1 MMKTVFLH
9 LLILLSIIA
18 GCVPAAADSL
28 QIALVT
34 DIHYLSPVLYTQG
47 EALQKQE
54 QASGRQ
60 FDEQQRVLEQLWKEL
75 LREQPDFLLIAGDLT
90 HHGERESHIDLTSML
105 QTLEDE
111 GIRVLVVPGNHD
123 INIPNAV
130 AYRGENSSPA
140 EGISKEEF
148 VTLYEPFGYG
158 EALRRDEA
166 SLSYVAALDEQHW
179 LLCFDSNRYEEHTT
193 GSITAGRIKPQTME
207 WAFSVLREAEAKGI
221 IVLGMMHHGLV
232 EHMPYQSAFFPA
244 YLVEEWERHAEL
256 LADAGMPLIFTGHFH
271 SNDIT
276 RYDAPSG
283 KSIYD
288 VETASLAHY
297 PFAWRT
303 MTLDKGSLALESHF
317 VTSLSGNSN
326 LEEEGRQRLEM
337 VTRRVAES
345 RLKGLGVSL
354 PEELMPLLTDLMV
367 KLNMKHVKG
376 DEKADPEMMLA
387 LRVFASYLG
396 NEVEAKDF
404 SFDLP
409 PEDNNVVI
417 RLKEVEE
424 E

>member
-1 MMKTVFLH
+1 MRTVQLLLLFLSV
-9 LLILLSIIA
+9 ITA
-18 GCVPAAADSL
+18 GCNTVSADSL
-28 QIALVT
+28 KIALLS
-34 DIHYLSPVLYTQG
+34 DIHYLSPALYDTG
-47 EALQKQE
+47 EALAAQE
-54 QASGRQ
+54 QAAGRH
-60 FDEQQRVLEQLWKEL
+60 FYDQQMVLDKVWGDL
-75 LREQPDFLLIAGDLT
+75 LQEKPGVLLISGDLT
-90 HHGERESHIDLTSML
+90 HHGERQSH
-105 QTLEDE
+105 LELVARLEALERE

-130 AYRGENSSPA
+130 AYRGNKTEPVES
-140 EGISKEEF
+140 ITKDEF
-148 VTLYEPFGYG
+148 AALYEPLGYG
-158 EALRRDEA
+158 EAMARDEA

-297 PFAWRT
+297 PFAWRM

-326 LEEEGRQRLEM
+326 LEEEARQRLEM

-396 NEVEAKDF
+396 NEIEAKDF

-409 PEDNNVVI
+409 PEDNNMVI
-417 RLKEVEE
+417 RFREVEE

>member
-1 MMKTVFLH
+1 MRTVQLLLLFL
-9 LLILLSIIA
+9 SVIIA
-18 GCVPAAADSL
+18 GCNNVSADSL
-28 QIALVT
+28 KIALLS
-34 DIHYLSPVLYTQG
+34 DIHYLSPALYDTG
-47 EALQKQE
+47 EALAAQE
-54 QASGRQ
+54 KAAGRH
-60 FDEQQRVLEQLWKEL
+60 FYDQQMVLDKVWGDL
-75 LREQPDFLLIAGDLT
+75 LQEKPGVLLISGDLT
-90 HHGERESHIDLTSML
+90 HHGERQSHIELVAR
-105 QTLEDE
+105 LEALERE

-130 AYRGENSSPA
+130 AYRGNKTEPVESITKDDFA
-140 EGISKEEF
+140 A
-148 VTLYEPFGYG
+148 LYEPFGYG
-158 EALRRDEA
+158 EAIARDEA